1 MPPSELPDEPHLH
14 ATLVFKVQ
22 ATGSALQAAVR
33 ADVKPDCDY
42 FQRR

>member
-1 MPPSELPDEPHLH
+1 
-14 ATLVFKVQ
+14 VQ